1 MNKVIHINLG
11 GMPFIIDED
20 AYEALR
26 DYLAAIHSHF
36 RNSEGYEEITADIEA
51 RLAELFRES
60 MGHRQIVTMKDVQE
74 AIRIMGTPE
83 VFEAEGES
91 AAEGDAAPSGKQDAG
106 AQPRWRTGRR
116 LFRDPDD
123 QVLGGVCS
131 GLAAYLGIEDPI
143 WVRLAFVLFT
153 LSGGF
158 GIPLYIILWII
169 VPEAKTASDRLAM
182 RGEPINVSNIGK
194 IIEEEMSQLS
204 KRVSEFAEELG
215 KEDWGGK
222 KKSGRQR
229 A

>member
-11 GMPFIIDED
+11 GMPFAIDED

-26 DYLAAIHSHF
+26 DYLAAIHDHF
-36 RNSEGYEEITADIEA
+36 RHSEGYEEITADIES

-60 MGHRQIVTMKDVQE
+60 MGARQIVSLKDVE
-74 AIRIMGTPE
+74 NVIRIMGTPE
-83 VFEAEGES
+83 VFDSGSES
-91 AAEGDAAPSGKQDAG
+91 AQAAPSGKTGTDEACK
-106 AQPRWRTGRR
+106 WRTGRR

-143 WVRLAFVLFT
+143 WIRLAFVVFT

-182 RGEPINVSNIGK
+182 RGQPINVSNIGK
-194 IIEEEMSQLS
+194 IIEEEMSHIG
-204 KRVSEFAEELG
+204 KRFSEFAEELG

-222 KKSGRQR
+222 KKPGPHRV
-229 A
+229 